1 MHHQSLSGRPP
12 PRVPQRRPGD
22 LGNAS
27 TQVLMNRCLF
37 SGGVLGDGM
46 SLGDGLHLEEDNKIL
61 ASKRGRATVENT
73 FAPSEKDAMHT
84 HPSVWYYPHQTRKQ
98 AGRQK

>member
-1 MHHQSLSGRPP
+1 
-12 PRVPQRRPGD
+12 
-22 LGNAS
+22 
-27 TQVLMNRCLF
+27 
-37 SGGVLGDGM
+37 M

-61 ASKRGRATVENT
+61 ASKRGRSTVENT

-98 AGRQK
+98 AGRQKMENPAGSSGRSRKETENNNTATRPWRASAKLASSAGVSTK